1 LKRFIKSE
9 NILNYVTK
17 RRKFIQVGATGVIG
31 GLAGCIDM
39 EEETPPEQE
48 PIDDSTNDDST
59 NDDSTN
65 DDSTNDDAK
74 NQQGSLRT
82 IVLNNE
88 GSSAWVVTR
97 TEDITEED
105 IEPDVSNP
113 KINLIEGQRYKF
125 INNGGS
131 FHPLAFRDSTGSD
144 LLTESGSGQL
154 EDSEPVNW
162 VEDDGS
168 VEFTV
173 SSELADRL
181 DEYYCTVHPSMVG
194 SVDIV

>member
-1 LKRFIKSE
+1 M
-9 NILNYVTK
+9 TK
-17 RRKFIQVGATGVIG
+17 RRKFLQVGAAGVIAG
-31 GLAGCIDM
+31 FAGCIDM

-48 PIDDSTNDDST
+48 PRDDSTNDDST

-65 DDSTNDDAK
+65 DDSIGDTES
-74 NQQGSLRT
+74 QQSSLRT
-82 IVLNNE
+82 IVLDNE
-88 GSSAWVVTR
+88 GASAWVVTR
-97 TEDITEED
+97 TEDTTEED

-144 LLTESGSGQL
+144 LLTESGSGEL

-181 DEYYCTVHPSMVG
+181 DEYYCTVHSSMVG